1 MSAWSDDAGD
11 PVPGMSRNLTNTAEP
26 SAPVSAAATVAAD
39 ALARFKLDLMQHV
52 PALRRFARAF
62 CRDAAAA
69 DDMAQEALLKAWTHR
84 DSFAEGTNMRGWL
97 FTILRN
103 AYYSDMRRKRREVED
118 ADGKIA
124 ERFPVKATQQDN
136 LELDDL
142 RRAMS
147 LLPAEQREALTL
159 VSASG
164 CSYEEAAEIC
174 NCAIGTMKSR
184 VSRARRAVLAL
195 LDGTSHDTM
204 PPRVAR
210 RRG

>member
-1 MSAWSDDAGD
+1 MSAAPDDATDEASGL
-11 PVPGMSRNLTNTAEP
+11 SRHEST
-26 SAPVSAAATVAAD
+26 AAAPAVDPTGESASAAD
-39 ALARFKLDLMQHV
+39 ALARFKLELLRHV

-103 AYYSDMRRKRREVED
+103 AYYSDIRRKRREVED

-147 LLPAEQREALTL
+147 LLPPEQREALTL

>member
-1 MSAWSDDAGD
+1 MTEASDDARHET
-11 PVPGMSRNLTNTAEP
+11 PGAPRREAEAEP
-26 SAPVSAAATVAAD
+26 PATLSGAEAASAAD

-84 DSFAEGTNMRGWL
+84 ASFAEGTNMRGWL